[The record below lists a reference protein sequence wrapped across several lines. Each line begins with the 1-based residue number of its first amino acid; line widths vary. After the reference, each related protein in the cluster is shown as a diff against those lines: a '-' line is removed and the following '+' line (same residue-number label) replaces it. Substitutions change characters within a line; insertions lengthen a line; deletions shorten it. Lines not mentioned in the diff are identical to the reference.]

1 MMGIVFPSDR
11 TIAYVDV
18 PDPSP
23 GPLDVVIEMKAS
35 CICGT
40 DLQNY
45 RRPRDQG
52 LYMPSLIDRAPI
64 AGHKPGRHRLRRRRR
79 SSR

>member
-1 MMGIVFPSDR
+1 MRGIVFPSDR

-35 CICGT
+35 GICGT
-40 DLQNY
+40 ELSPSA
-45 RRPRDQG
+45 RPG
-52 LYMPSLIDRAPI
+52 TIHA
-64 AGHKPGRHRLRRRRR
+64 AAH
-79 SSR
+79 